1 MKCFLSKEG
10 NYDHFSQLK
19 SVLTNYKEN
28 SGMKN
33 ASKIISKLQN
43 TLKIT
48 LTVINFV
55 FTVKG

>member
-10 NYDHFSQLK
+10 NYDHFSRLK
-19 SVLTNYKEN
+19 SVLTNYEEN

-33 ASKIISKLQN
+33 ASKIISELQN
-43 TLKIT
+43 TLKSM

-55 FTVKG
+55 FTVKE